1 LTEAAL
7 TENPNFKSGF
17 ISIVGSPNVGK
28 STLMNAFVGQKVAI
42 VTNRPQTT
50 RNRIMGVLTRQ
61 DFQIIFIDTPGIHTP
76 KNKLGQY
83 MVKVAY
89 DALNEVECILFMTD
103 ATAGIRERDEG
114 ILARLKRAKA
124 PVVAAV
130 NKVDIASK
138 DKVKAALERLEAE
151 SWLNAV
157 IPISAA
163 KGEGLA
169 DLEGKFRSFLVPGPK
184 YFPDDMVTDQPER
197 VLCAEM
203 IREQALLLLKEEV
216 PHGLGVDI
224 EKMEIREN
232 GLTDIWATIYCERE
246 SHKGIIIG
254 KGGAMLKEI
263 GQRARGEIE
272 WMLGA
277 RVNLQLWIKVK
288 EDWRNRASTLRM
300 LGYQDEN

>member
-1 LTEAAL
+1 L
-7 TENPNFKSGF
+7 TENNFKSGF
-17 ISIVGSPNVGK
+17 VSIVGSPNVGK

-42 VTNRPQTT
+42 VSNRPQTT
-50 RNRIMGVLTRQ
+50 RNRIMGVVTRPE
-61 DFQIIFIDTPGIHTP
+61 FQIIFIDTPGIHTP
-76 KNKLGQY
+76 KNRLGQY

-103 ATAGIRERDEG
+103 ATIGIKERDEG
-114 ILARLKRAKA
+114 ILTQLKKAKSPA
-124 PVVAAV
+124 IAAV
-130 NKVDIASK
+130 NKIDIAGK
-138 DKVKAALERLEAE
+138 DKVKAALERLQAE
-151 SWLNAV
+151 EWLNAV

-163 KGEGLA
+163 TGEGLTE
-169 DLEGKFRSFLVPGPK
+169 LESKLRSFLVPGPK

-224 EKMEIREN
+224 DKMEIREN
-232 GLTDIWATIYCERE
+232 GLTDVWATIYCERD

-254 KGGAMLKEI
+254 KRGAMLKEI

-277 RVNLQLWIKVK
+277 RVNLQIWVKVK
-288 EDWRNRASTLRM
+288 EDWRNQPSTLKM
-300 LGYQDEN
+300 LGYQDEK

>member
-1 LTEAAL
+1 
-7 TENPNFKSGF
+7 
-17 ISIVGSPNVGK
+17 
-28 STLMNAFVGQKVAI
+28 
-42 VTNRPQTT
+42 
-50 RNRIMGVLTRQ
+50 
-61 DFQIIFIDTPGIHTP
+61 
-76 KNKLGQY
+76 
-83 MVKVAY
+83 
-89 DALNEVECILFMTD
+89 
-103 ATAGIRERDEG
+103 GIRERDEG

>member
-1 LTEAAL
+1 M

-103 ATAGIRERDEG
+103 ATVGIRERDEG

-138 DKVKAALERLEAE
+138 DKVKAALERL
-151 SWLNAV
+151 
-157 IPISAA
+157 
-163 KGEGLA
+163 
-169 DLEGKFRSFLVPGPK
+169 
-184 YFPDDMVTDQPER
+184 
-197 VLCAEM
+197 
-203 IREQALLLLKEEV
+203 
-216 PHGLGVDI
+216 
-224 EKMEIREN
+224 
-232 GLTDIWATIYCERE
+232 
-246 SHKGIIIG
+246 
-254 KGGAMLKEI
+254 
-263 GQRARGEIE
+263 
-272 WMLGA
+272 
-277 RVNLQLWIKVK
+277 
-288 EDWRNRASTLRM
+288 
-300 LGYQDEN
+300 

>member
-1 LTEAAL
+1 MTV
-7 TENPNFKSGF
+7 NSFKSGF

-28 STLMNAFVGQKVAI
+28 STLMNTFVGQKVAI
-42 VTNRPQTT
+42 VSNRPQTT
-50 RNRIMGVLTRQ
+50 RNRIMGVMTRS
-61 DFQIIFIDTPGIHTP
+61 DFQIVFIDTPGIHTP
-76 KNKLGQY
+76 RNKLGQY
-83 MVKVAY
+83 MLKVAY
-89 DALNEVECILFMTD
+89 DALNEVDCILFMAD
-103 ATAGIRERDEG
+103 ATAGVRERDEG
-114 ILARLKRAKA
+114 ILAQLKKAKA

-130 NKVDIASK
+130 NKIDAAGK
-138 DKVKAALERLEAE
+138 DKVSAALEKLKAE
-151 SWLNAV
+151 TWLNAV

-163 KGEGLA
+163 KGEGLFE
-169 DLEGKFRSFLVPGPK
+169 LEGRLRAFLVPGPK

-224 EKMEIREN
+224 DKMETREN

-254 KGGAMLKEI
+254 KRGAMLKEI
-263 GQRARGEIE
+263 GRRARGEIE

-277 RVNLQLWIKVK
+277 RVNLQLWVKVN
-288 EDWRNRASTLRM
+288 EDWRNSPASLKM
-300 LGYQDEN
+300 FGYKDEK